1 MIALSIALCMGAAA
15 FFAGLETGLISTD
28 QFVLHAAKERGRIS
42 ARAAD
47 FLLSKPERLL
57 STTLIG
63 TNISVVTATVIL
75 SNTLRMTGI
84 GWAPLAGSAGLV
96 VAWLV
101 LSEIIPKSFFRMH
114 ANTIAVTLAPVLVAF
129 FYLFFPIAAALN
141 LVVKVFLL
149 GTGQLGSTKT
159 GIGTKQS
166 LRLLVRLG
174 SREAGLSLTDLRII
188 DDIFDFQETIA
199 REVMIHIH
207 RTLACPRTMDI
218 GEVIHRALA
227 AEIRFVPIYESR
239 LDNVVGYLDIDEV
252 ATAERLVLDE
262 LIRKPVFYPDT
273 KAIPE
278 LLLDMNRRNL
288 PVVFLSSEYGRITG
302 IVTPDDIVGEV
313 IGHIAP
319 ARTAPEQD
327 LQLLETGCYSVAGVA
342 DLEDFRNETEVAI
355 PKGPYD
361 TVGGFVQTRLGC
373 IPEEGASLEYRGATF
388 IVTERDEL
396 HVKRLQVRLPHRH
409 GERRDVQ

>member
-1 MIALSIALCMGAAA
+1 MTATFLGVALCMGTAA

-28 QFVLHAAKERGRIS
+28 QFILHAARERGRYS

-63 TNISVVTATVIL
+63 TNISVVTGTVLL
-75 SNTLRMTGI
+75 SNTLRMTGVL
-84 GWAPLAGSAGLV
+84 WAPIAGSAGLV
-96 VAWLV
+96 LVWLV
-101 LSEIIPKSFFRMH
+101 LSEIIPKSFFRTH
-114 ANTIAVTLAPVLVAF
+114 ANTIAVSLAPLLIAF
-129 FYLFFPIAAALN
+129 FYLFFPLSAALN

-159 GIGTKQS
+159 GVGTKQS

-174 SREAGLSLTDLRII
+174 SREAGLSLTDVRII
-188 DDIFDFQETIA
+188 DDIFDFQDTIA
-199 REVMIHIH
+199 REVMVHIH

-218 GEVIHRALA
+218 ADVVQRALA
-227 AEIRFVPIYESR
+227 AQIRFVPIYESR
-239 LDNVVGYLDIDEV
+239 LDNIVGYLDIDEV
-252 ATAERLVLDE
+252 ALAEGLVLDT

-288 PVVFLSSEYGRITG
+288 PVVFLSNEYGRITG
-302 IVTPDDIVGEV
+302 IVTPDDIVAEV
-313 IGHIAP
+313 IGHIVP
-319 ARTAPEQD
+319 TGTAPERD
-327 LQLLETGCYSVAGVA
+327 IERLERDRYTVAGVA
-342 DLEDFRNETEVAI
+342 DLEDFRNETEITI
-355 PKGPYD
+355 PRGPYD

-373 IPEEGASLEYRGATF
+373 IPEEGAALQYRGATF
-388 IVTERDEL
+388 TVTERDEL
-396 HVKRLQVRLPHRH
+396 HVKRLEVRLSR
-409 GERRDVQ
+409 GK